1 VNDDLR
7 VDPKHVIPE
16 SELSWTFSPSGG
28 PGGQHANRSNTRAI
42 LSFNV
47 LESVAFR
54 ETEKQ
59 TLDLELSHNDGVLT
73 FTVDESRSQWR
84 NRQMARKR
92 LADTIAEAL
101 RPRPTRKPTRIP
113 RRAHEARLS
122 DKRARSQRKRNRQK
136 PEVD

>member
-1 VNDDLR
+1 MNDDLR

-42 LSFNV
+42 LSFDV
-47 LESVAFR
+47 LESTAFN

-59 TLDLELSHNDGVLT
+59 TLDLELPHNDGVLT
-73 FTVDESRSQWR
+73 LTVDESRSQWR

-92 LADTIAEAL
+92 LADAIADAL
-101 RPRPTRKPTRIP
+101 RPRPTRKPTRVP
-113 RRAHEARLS
+113 RRAHEQRLS

-136 PEVD
+136 PEAE

>member
-1 VNDDLR
+1 MNDDLR

-16 SELSWTFSPSGG
+16 SELSWTFGPSGG

-42 LSFNV
+42 LSFDV
-47 LESVAFR
+47 LESAAFTD
-54 ETEKQ
+54 TEKQ
-59 TLDLELSHNDGVLT
+59 TLDLELAHNDGVLT

-136 PEVD
+136 PEAD